1 MRAPA
6 LGALVNGVTHVTA
19 KPKILAF
26 SGSLREGSYNQQIV
40 NIAADGARKAG
51 ADVTVIRLLDLP
63 LPVYD
68 GDLEADSGLPE
79 NARTIKA
86 LMKAH
91 QGFLIASP
99 ENNSTLSAAL
109 KNAIDWASR
118 PDGDETPLECF
129 KEKTAVIMAASPG
142 ALGGLRGLN
151 HLRAI
156 LTSIGVLVLPEQKAM
171 PKIHE
176 ALDGNGALTD
186 AAQQSAIENLG
197 AKLAGVLA
205 KLHA

>member
-1 MRAPA
+1 M
-6 LGALVNGVTHVTA
+6 TA
-19 KPKILAF
+19 KPRILAF
-26 SGSLREGSYNQQIV
+26 SGSLRKGSFNQQVV

-51 ADVTVIRLLDLP
+51 AEVTVIHLRDLP

-68 GDLEADSGLPE
+68 GDLETESGLPE
-79 NARTIKA
+79 NARTIKE

-99 ENNSTLSAAL
+99 ENNSTMSAAL
-109 KNAIDWASR
+109 KNMIDWASR
-118 PDGDETPLECF
+118 PDGDETQLECF
-129 KEKTAVIMAASPG
+129 KDKTAVIMAASPG

-151 HLRAI
+151 HLRAV
-156 LTSIGVLVLPEQKAM
+156 LTSIGVLVLPDQKAL
-171 PKIHE
+171 PKVHE

-186 AAQQSAIENLG
+186 AAQQSAVEELG

>member
-1 MRAPA
+1 MS
-6 LGALVNGVTHVTA
+6 A
-19 KPKILAF
+19 KPSILAF
-26 SGSLREGSYNQQIV
+26 SGSLRKESFNQKVV

-51 ADVTVIRLLDLP
+51 ADVTVIQLRELP

-79 NARTIKA
+79 NARTIKD

-118 PDGDETPLECF
+118 PDGDETPLVCF
-129 KEKTAVIMAASPG
+129 KDKTAVLMAASPG

-156 LTSIGVLVLPEQKAM
+156 LTSIGVLVLPEQKAI

-176 ALDGNGALTD
+176 AMDGNGALTD
-186 AAQQSAIENLG
+186 DAQQAAVENLG
-197 AKLAGVLA
+197 AKLAGMLS